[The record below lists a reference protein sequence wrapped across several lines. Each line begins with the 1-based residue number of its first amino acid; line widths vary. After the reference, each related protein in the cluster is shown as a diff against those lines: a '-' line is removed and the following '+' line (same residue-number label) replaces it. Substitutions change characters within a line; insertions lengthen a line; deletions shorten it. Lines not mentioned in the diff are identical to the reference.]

1 MRFTTTFLAV
11 LLTVGCGTGDPH
23 TMFGTSFSPPALL
36 QLSPNTVP
44 VNSTQFAMTV
54 TGTNFGAD
62 AVVYWNGL
70 PQSTRFVSST
80 QLLVKITDTDLTQ
93 FGLAQVFVRTGGLT
107 SNTMDFDV
115 TAQ

>member
-1 MRFTTTFLAV
+1 MRFTTTFLVV

-23 TMFGTSFSPPALL
+23 TRFGISFSPPALL
-36 QLSPNTVP
+36 QLSPNAVP
-44 VNSTQFAMTV
+44 VNSTPFVMTV
-54 TGTNFGAD
+54 TGANFGAD

-80 QLLVKITDTDLTQ
+80 QLLARVTDADLTQ